1 MKVGLAIIAC
11 LVGAANIIIFGF
23 MLFGLHALGPDGP
36 IDSYDAIVT
45 LVTILGVILGAVAL
59 GLAAMAFF
67 GYQALEGAMLR
78 HADELVSKRFE
89 NLGQWQPPEG
99 QSPAPTQPP
108 GPTPPAQAEE
118 EQKI

>member
-1 MKVGLAIIAC
+1 MKAGLAIIAC
-11 LVGAANIIIFGF
+11 LVGAANLIIFGF

-78 HADELVSKRFE
+78 RADELVSERFA
-89 NLGQWQPPEG
+89 NLKQWQPPEG
-99 QSPAPTQPP
+99 QVTNATPP
-108 GPTPPAQAEE
+108 GPRPPAKAEE
-118 EQKI
+118 EKKI